1 MIFSINSPPQVL
13 FGSGSSE
20 QTGQKLK
27 ELGCRKVF
35 CVHGKNVQKSGIAD
49 RVISAITNEGIEVV
63 RFAEVVAD
71 PPDEVIEKG
80 AAIAKKEEVDGIV
93 GIGGGSALDTAK
105 AINVLLGNPSPIT
118 RYHDKSIEILPG
130 KVLVLLPTTAGTG
143 SEVNNVSVVTDTKKN
158 VKSGVKGKACVAD
171 LAIVDP
177 QFTLGLPARATAI
190 TGMDTLAHGI
200 ESMTTILANPMA
212 DMLDEKVI
220 ELVTRFL
227 PVAVE
232 NGNDLKA
239 RTNLSFAAMLA
250 GMAFDNTVLHLGHAI
265 AHSMGAVYHIPHGI
279 ACSIALPEVIEY
291 IVDVHPEKIKT
302 IGSIMGLNLEGL
314 SIQETGKAVAGKVR
328 DFAKSMG
335 MPTMKEL
342 NLDKNLLEKVAEM
355 APHDDCAAF
364 MPKEAPQETI
374 LELLYK
380 AYER

>member
-1 MIFSINSPPQVL
+1 MIFSINSPPEVL

-20 QTGQKLK
+20 QTGKKLK
-27 ELGCRKVF
+27 ELGCTKVL
-35 CVHGKNVQKSGIAD
+35 CVHGQNVQKSGIAD
-49 RVISAITNEGIEVV
+49 RVINNIKSEGIEVV

-80 AAIAKKEEVDGIV
+80 AAIAKEEGIDGIV

-105 AINVLLGNPSPIT
+105 AINVHMGNPSPIT

-158 VKSGVKGKACVAD
+158 VKSGVKGKACVAN

-177 QFTLGLPARATAI
+177 QFTLGLPAKITAI

-220 ELVTRFL
+220 QLVTRYL

-232 NGNDLKA
+232 NGDDLEA

-265 AHSMGAVYHIPHGI
+265 AHSMGAVYHIPHGV
-279 ACSIALPEVIEY
+279 ACAIALPEVIEY

-302 IGSIMGLNLEGL
+302 VGTIMGLNLEGL
-314 SIQETGKAVAGKVR
+314 SIQETGKAVADKVR
-328 DFAKSMG
+328 DFARSIG

-342 NLDKNLLEKVAEM
+342 DLDKNLLEKVAEM

-364 MPKEAPQETI
+364 IPKETSSETI
-374 LELLYK
+374 LQLLHK

>member
-27 ELGCRKVF
+27 ELGCRKVL